1 MNCIAQM
8 LRRTLGAPALALCL
22 AVAPMPALSATV
34 FFGADGP
41 LQTANSEAAF
51 ADWSAAVGSFTLDN
65 LDTLFGSPLTSG
77 EGNVFTG
84 GTSLFSGFQNPA
96 PGVLETTHL
105 TAFLTSGRSF
115 TWTLAEAV
123 TAFGF
128 FGFDPDGEDVRF
140 SFDDG
145 SAKSFTRGTVAGSQ
159 GSIFF
164 GVTDLATPVSSV
176 DIFAASTVTDWDRF
190 VYVTAPP
197 QVIPLPPTAFLLL
210 GGLGALGLVKWR
222 RA

>member
-1 MNCIAQM
+1 MKLSLAA
-8 LRRTLGAPALALCL
+8 RTLALGLALAPAPALAL
-22 AVAPMPALSATV
+22 TV
-34 FFGADGP
+34 FYGADGP
-41 LQTANSEAAF
+41 LEAANSEAAF
-51 ADWSAAVGSFTLDN
+51 ADWSAAAGAVTLDN
-65 LDTLFGSPLTSG
+65 LDVLAGSPLISG

-105 TAFLTSGRSF
+105 TAFLTGGRSF
-115 TWTLAEAV
+115 TWTPAEPV
-123 TAFGF
+123 IAFGV
-128 FGFDPDGEDVRF
+128 FGFDPDGADVRF

-164 GVTDLATPVSSV
+164 GVTGLANPVSSIE
-176 DIFAASTVTDWDRF
+176 IFAASTVTDWDRF
-190 VYVTAPP
+190 AYVTAPP
-197 QVIPLPPTAFLLL
+197 QVIPLPPAALLL
-210 GGLGALGLVKWR
+210 LGALGVAGLVRRR

>member
-1 MNCIAQM
+1 MIAS
-8 LRRTLGAPALALCL
+8 LAARALGACLAL
-22 AVAPMPALSATV
+22 APMPALSATV
-34 FFGADGP
+34 FYGADGP
-41 LQTANSEAAF
+41 LETANAEAAF
-51 ADWSAAVGSFTLDN
+51 ADWSAAVGAFTLDN
-65 LDTLFGSPLTSG
+65 LDVLAGSPLTSG
-77 EGNVFTG
+77 EGAVFTG

-115 TWTLAEAV
+115 TWTPALPV

-128 FGFDPDGEDVRF
+128 FGFDPDGADVRF

-164 GVTDLATPVSSV
+164 GVAGLANPVSSV
-176 DIFAASTVTDWDRF
+176 DIFAESTVTDWDRF
-190 VYVTAPP
+190 VYAP
-197 QVIPLPPTAFLLL
+197 IPLPPAAFLLL
-210 GGLGALGLVKWR
+210 GGIGALGLVKRR

>member
-1 MNCIAQM
+1 
-8 LRRTLGAPALALCL
+8 
-22 AVAPMPALSATV
+22 MPALSATV

-65 LDTLFGSPLTSG
+65 LDTLSGSPLTSG

-105 TAFLTSGRSF
+105 TVFLTGGRFF

-128 FGFDPDGEDVRF
+128 FGFDPDGAAVRF

-145 SAKSFTRGTVAGSQ
+145 LAKSFTKATAAGSQ

-164 GVTDLATPVSSV
+164 GVTDLANPVSSV
-176 DIFAASTVTDWDRF
+176 HIFAASTVTDWDRF